1 MCTLPD
7 ICEDHPKA
15 AEDQRQFSAV
25 SVREG
30 ASENTEDDG
39 ANVLDPEDVGDQR
52 GGLKVDLVLLLLTE
66 LVAGEVP
73 NFLTDDIQ
81 EQILP
86 GEINHPIFTKNETN
100 IRFLDLGQNI

>member
-1 MCTLPD
+1 MHLKSTLPD

-39 ANVLDPEDVGDQR
+39 ANVLDPEDVGDHR
-52 GGLKVDLVLLLLTE
+52 GGLKVDPVLLLLTRDSKGISK
-66 LVAGEVP
+66 LS
-73 NFLTDDIQ
+73 LIQ
-81 EQILP
+81 LILP
-86 GEINHPIFTKNETN
+86 YKIRCIMHPTRHT
-100 IRFLDLGQNI
+100 